1 MKSLSV
7 EEIRRLLPDVEELR
21 PLLEEV
27 DAAAR
32 PDAERRWTASGEL
45 GTVGERLVRPDQ
57 VDGLIPEV
65 IERIRER
72 TAALYGSAAQAIHA
86 LADDD
91 RQGALDALVHGA
103 EAQASMG
110 HPGVAEALIAAALRQ
125 IDAVPDRSSAL
136 PALLSG
142 ARLARAVGRW
152 QAAESRYLKAL
163 TLARDADDVQ
173 QAATAAVGA
182 GNVAVD
188 RGLWALA
195 RSRYDEAETWVRRLG
210 SEAPESWHLELNRS
224 IVAREEDR
232 LLEAEEHWKR
242 AKELATGLSDREMDG
257 PTRAI
262 LSNARG
268 QILHARG
275 LDEEAEVAFK
285 HALDAARHPDARV
298 TIAVNLA
305 EVLLERGRALEA
317 GEVARD
323 AEELALGARVIPR
336 LPEVYRILGRVAAA
350 RGHADAFVLFE
361 RALDVIRGQ
370 RLPDVERA
378 RTLEA
383 YGRYDKDRGEVQTGR
398 ARLREAAQIL
408 GRLGCRGAQSRV
420 QALINE

>member
-27 DAAAR
+27 AAAAR
-32 PDAERRWTASGEL
+32 PDVERRWTASGEL
-45 GTVGERLVRPDQ
+45 GTVGERRVRPEQ
-57 VDGLIPEV
+57 VDGFIPEV
-65 IERIRER
+65 LERVRKR
-72 TAALYGSAAQAIHA
+72 TAALYGSTAEAVHA
-86 LADDD
+86 LAADDP
-91 RQGALDALVHGA
+91 QGALDALVAGA
-103 EAQASMG
+103 ETQASMG
-110 HPGVAEALIAAALRQ
+110 NPGGAEAFIEAALRQ
-125 IDAVPDRSSAL
+125 IDALPDRSSAL

-142 ARLARAVGRW
+142 ARLARAAGRW
-152 QAAESRYLKAL
+152 ETAERRYLKAL
-163 TLARDADDVQ
+163 TLARNADDVQ

-188 RGLWALA
+188 RGLWELA
-195 RSRYDEAETWVRRLG
+195 RSRYDEAEAWIGRLEP
-210 SEAPESWHLELNRS
+210 EAPERWHLELNRS

-232 LLEAEEHWKR
+232 LLEAEGHWER
-242 AKELATGLSDREMDG
+242 AKELAGREMEDAV
-257 PTRAI
+257 RAI

-275 LDEEAEVAFK
+275 LDEDAEVAFR

-317 GEVARD
+317 GEVARE
-323 AEELALGARVIPR
+323 AEELALTARVIPR

-350 RGHADAFVLFE
+350 RKHADAFVFFE
-361 RALDVIRGQ
+361 RALDVIREE
-370 RLPDVERA
+370 RLPDVDRA

-383 YGRYDKDRGEVQTGR
+383 YGRYDKDRSEVRTGR

-408 GRLGCRGAQSRV
+408 GRLGCRGAQNRV